1 MTMHRVFVLGVALAA
16 VAAIAASLP
25 GQIADSARVGP
36 PAAPPA
42 APAADTFPSALT
54 RPSPKPPVSPKRA
67 LFESLLVPG
76 WGQASLHRSTAGVI
90 FVSVEA
96 ISLGMLAQ
104 SKSELKAA
112 QRFAGDSIWN
122 GSGFIPNPLAQVV
135 GKRELAVQDWTVLLI
150 FNHLISAADAFVA
163 AQLWNVPI
171 ELGASPAQKS
181 ASIGTHIKW

>member
-1 MTMHRVFVLGVALAA
+1 MTAVCAAGVLSVMLGAFG
-16 VAAIAASLP
+16 ASLDA
-25 GQIADSARVGP
+25 QIADSSRVGP
-36 PAAPPA
+36 TAAPPA
-42 APAADTFPSALT
+42 SADTFPTALT
-54 RPSPKPPVSPKRA
+54 QPSPKPPVSPKRA
-67 LFESLLVPG
+67 LFQSLLIPG

-104 SKSELKAA
+104 SKSELRAA
-112 QRFAGDSIWN
+112 QRFAGDSVFN
-122 GSGFIPNPLAQVV
+122 GSGFIPNPLQEVL

-171 ELGASPAQKS
+171 ELGASPTQKS
-181 ASIGTHIKW
+181 ASIGTHIAW

>member
-1 MTMHRVFVLGVALAA
+1 MTGPRVLAGAVGLAA
-16 VAAIAASLP
+16 LVACAAALP
-25 GQIADSARVGP
+25 AQIADSARVGL

-42 APAADTFPSALT
+42 APASDTFPSALT
-54 RPSPKPPVSPKRA
+54 RPSPQPPVSPKRA
-67 LFESLLVPG
+67 LFQSLLIPG

-96 ISLGMLAQ
+96 MSLGMLAQ
-104 SKSELKAA
+104 SKSELRAA
-112 QRFAGDSIWN
+112 ERFAGDSIWN

-135 GKRELAVQDWTVLLI
+135 GKRQLAVQDWTVLLI

-181 ASIGTHIKW
+181 ASIGSHIAW